1 MSAAAKGDEAWVTL
15 ATNDTYAMS
24 ALVLSESLSQVE
36 TSRAKVI
43 LITSDV
49 SQSMQGLLRHSFTD
63 VVTVNLIDSKDE
75 KILAAMK
82 RPELGVTLTK
92 IHCWSL
98 TQFKKCV
105 FLDADT
111 LVVQNSD
118 ELFDRE
124 ELSAVP
130 DIGWPDCFNSGVYVF
145 VPSVATFN
153 ALTQLIASEGS
164 FDGGDQ
170 GLLNTHFSDWF
181 ASDSS
186 KHLSFI
192 YNMTLVAAYSY
203 PPAYKK

>member
-1 MSAAAKGDEAWVTL
+1 
-15 ATNDTYAMS
+15 MS
-24 ALVLSESLSQVE
+24 ALVLSESLAQVQ
-36 TSRAKVI
+36 TSRARVI
-43 LITSDV
+43 LITTDV
-49 SQSMQGLLRHSFTD
+49 SECMQGLLRDSFTD
-63 VVTVNLIDSKDE
+63 VVTVNVIDSKDE
-75 KILAAMK
+75 KILAAMR

-111 LVVQNSD
+111 IVVKNSD
-118 ELFDRE
+118 ELFERE

-145 VPSVATFN
+145 VPSVDTFN
-153 ALTQLIASEGS
+153 VLIQRIADEGS

-170 GLLNTHFSDWF
+170 GLLNTHFADWF

-203 PPAYKK
+203 PPAYQK